1 MSASKSVYKVFRSIF
16 FAASLTVIGLFACI
30 YIAVSIPSVQN
41 QIKLRAES
49 ELTAFLGSK
58 VEIGRVDI
66 FPFNEVRL
74 HSVSIYSPD
83 GQRCVSVGRLGA
95 GVSLWQLLTSGTI
108 EITYAE
114 IISLDARIT
123 QNAENEPLNIDFIIK
138 AFEPKD
144 KNKPPTQFNV
154 ILRNVVI
161 RKSRL
166 SFDRNFIP
174 RLTDNS
180 VFDPNHLLLTDFRA
194 DIALPQLTNE
204 KIEVDLRRLAFTE
217 HCGLSIGSLSFRS
230 VISPHNLTV
239 SNLRLS
245 LEDSDITVNDQKL
258 SYDGYDHFLDALKT
272 TSRSLVLNAD
282 PLNLSEFACF
292 LPQLSAFNDPASL
305 TLDIEGN
312 LKHFIINKLEFENF
326 RNLSEISVF
335 ADVSGITNPKLM
347 NISDFNMSVDI
358 SSAMTDRIIDCF
370 PNIKSDVN
378 SYLRKAGGIKA
389 FIRGAFDTSA
399 HTAIVEGEIDS
410 DIGSVILNGSSEG
423 LFSNKTYLQLSFSAQ
438 DINVGTLLDNSALG
452 SVSVEAEF
460 DGSVTGKEI
469 NGMLAAK
476 IPSLNWNSHN
486 FTNITLNAEK
496 DGAAVSTVI
505 ESLDETA
512 DLSLRAEGTIGN
524 PVENLVLH
532 ALVRNFVPAVV
543 GAGGFTFDEAISASI
558 YAEISGSNVDNI
570 IGSLDISKFSLKGT
584 KRNLTLENLTLSS
597 EREGSERIYSL
608 DSDIISG
615 KIYGNMAPSE
625 MVTTV
630 KGMLADALPVFFKK
644 DNQRFIATKG
654 FHSES
659 CNTNFDFI
667 INPSDKFFS
676 IIKAPVRPGVPVHIH
691 GMMDCADDS
700 LSLDISAPY
709 LIQGRNKLIRNTS
722 LSLRCS
728 EITPLNLKFSTDFPL
743 KNDRA
748 LLNADISAKSD
759 SVVVAI
765 DWEGLDIKDNNGGF
779 AMGTYITGSAINNSP
794 VIDATIRESQFS
806 LNGEQWRISPASI
819 HFGNKLLD
827 IGNLVVSSGNQFID
841 ISGRGSSS
849 PSDVLMV
856 RLSDIDLEYIFDILN
871 IDHVDFGGRAT
882 GLVKVS
888 SLFSG
893 TPLAFTDGLFVHN
906 LAYNGCVLGEGN
918 LESHWDNTQKMVAIN
933 ADITADNSDATV
945 RGGVYVTRD
954 SLSFDFNARH
964 IDIEFLQ
971 PFMSGFT
978 SKVNGHASGKLKLY
992 GTFSD
997 IDLGGAVHADDVTML
1012 VDYTNVYY
1020 SGSDSI
1026 LFKPG
1031 KITIPGMQLYDKYG
1045 NSCHLKGLVTH
1056 KYLKDPSFDF
1066 QITDAHRML
1075 VYDTDSRMNPLWY
1088 GHVFCNGT
1096 ASLKGRPGMISLA
1109 LNMSTAKDSEF
1120 TLVLDETEEAT
1131 EYSFLTFSD
1140 KRREKIVVA
1149 EEKTSFED
1157 RFYEKKSDG
1166 NQETSDAFFLNLA
1179 LDVTPEVKMVI
1190 VMDPKAGDKITANG
1204 QGALQMAYNTT
1215 SDKLDI
1221 YGKYTLLNGWYN
1233 FSLQDLILKNF
1244 KIESGSNVSFNGD
1257 PMRGL
1262 LDITAAYRVNTNLKD
1277 LDAGFEN
1284 DPDLNRTIVP
1294 VDALL
1299 KVTGDI
1305 HAPEIKFDIGLPT
1318 VTSEVE
1324 RKVRSIISTEDML
1337 NRQVIYLLALNRFYT
1352 PEYMGAEQGGEIAS
1366 VASSTLSSQI
1376 QNIIG
1381 SLTDRFTVA
1390 PSFKSEK
1397 SDFSDMEVDLA
1408 LSSSFFDNR
1417 LLLNGNLGYRDKS
1430 TSQTTFIGDFDL
1442 EYLLSRDGKLRL
1454 KAYNHFNDASYYL
1467 KSALTTQGIGVVYR
1481 KDFDDPL
1488 KFIRNLF
1495 RRKSGKKDGSV
1506 TYKDSEMSDEMSQ
1519 KPASEID
1526 D

>member
-16 FAASLTVIGLFACI
+16 FAASLTVIGLFASL
-30 YIAVSIPSVQN
+30 YIAISIPGVQN
-41 QIKLRAES
+41 RIKLKAES
-49 ELTAFLGSK
+49 ELAAFLGSK
-58 VEIGRVDI
+58 VEIGKVEI
-66 FPFNEVRL
+66 LPFNEVRL
-74 HSVSIYSPD
+74 HSVTIYSPD
-83 GQRCVSVGRLGA
+83 GQRCVSIGKLGA
-95 GVSLWQLLTSGTI
+95 GVSLWQLLSSGVV
-108 EITYAE
+108 EVTYAE
-114 IISLDARIT
+114 IISLDARII
-123 QNAENEPLNIDFIIK
+123 QNVENEPLNIDFIIK

-161 RKSRL
+161 RKSRV
-166 SFDRNFIP
+166 SFDRNFKPHIQ
-174 RLTDNS
+174 DKS

-194 DIALPQLTNE
+194 DVALPQLTNE
-204 KIEVDLRRLAFTE
+204 KIEIDLRRLAFTE
-217 HCGLSIGSLSFRS
+217 RCGLSVGSLSFRS
-230 VISPHNLTV
+230 VITPKNLTL
-239 SNLRLS
+239 SNFRLS
-245 LEDSDITVNDQKL
+245 LEDSDISINDQTL
-258 SYDGYDHFLDALKT
+258 SYNGYNNFTDALRT
-272 TSRSLVLNAD
+272 TTHSLTLTAD
-282 PLNLSEFACF
+282 PLILSEFSCF
-292 LPQLSAFNDPASL
+292 VPQLSAFKDPAAFF
-305 TLDIEGN
+305 LDIEGN
-312 LKHFIINKLEFENF
+312 LQHFIVNNLKFENF

-335 ADVSGITNPKLM
+335 ADVSGIENPKMM
-347 NISDFNMSVDI
+347 NIRDFNISVGI
-358 SSAMTDRIIDCF
+358 SSSMTEKILGCL
-370 PNIKSDVN
+370 PQLASDVN
-378 SYLRKAGGIKA
+378 LSLRKAGEIKA
-389 FIRGAFDTSA
+389 IVKGAFDSSDR
-399 HTAIVEGEIDS
+399 TAMLAGDIDTE
-410 DIGSVILNGSSEG
+410 IGSVILNGSLEG
-423 LFSNKTYLQLSFSAQ
+423 LFSPTTYVKGTLATE
-438 DINVGTLLDNSALG
+438 NVNIGALLDNSSLG
-452 SVSVEAEF
+452 SVSVETEF
-460 DGSVTGKEI
+460 DGSVSGKDV
-469 NGMLAAK
+469 NGMVAAK
-476 IPSLNWNSHN
+476 VSSFIWNSHN
-486 FTNITLNAEK
+486 FSNITINADKNGKE
-496 DGAAVSTVI
+496 VSALI
-505 ESLDETA
+505 ESLDDLA
-512 DLSLRAEGTIGN
+512 DLTLRAEGNIGN
-524 PVENLVLH
+524 PVENL
-532 ALVRNFVPAVV
+532 ALNADVRKLMPAILGVK
-543 GAGGFTFDEAISASI
+543 GFSSDEAMSTSLK
-558 YAEISGSNVDNI
+558 AEISGSDIDNLV
-570 IGSLDISKFSLKGT
+570 GFLDVSKICLKGK
-584 KRNLTLENLTLSS
+584 KRNIVLDKLFLSS
-597 EREGSERIYSL
+597 QKEEDERSYLL

-615 KIYGNMAPSE
+615 KIFGNMVPSE
-625 MVTTV
+625 MVSTV
-630 KGMLADALPVFFKK
+630 RGMLREALPAYFKK
-644 DNQRFIATKG
+644 ENQNPITAKNR
-654 FHSES
+654 HSAD
-659 CNTNFDFI
+659 CKTAFDFT
-667 INPSDKFFS
+667 INPSEKFFT
-676 IIKAPVRPGVPVHIH
+676 ILKTPVRPGVPITIK
-691 GMMDCADDS
+691 GMMNCAVDS
-700 LSLDISAPY
+700 LSLDINAPY
-709 LIQGRNKLIRNTS
+709 LIQGKNKLIRNTS
-722 LSLRCS
+722 LSLRGS
-728 EITPLNLKFSTDFPL
+728 ATNPVLFSLSTDFPL

-748 LLNADISAKSD
+748 LLSADISAISD
-759 SVVVAI
+759 SVRMAI
-765 DWEGLDIKDNNGGF
+765 NWEGHNMKNNYGGF
-779 AMGTYITGSAINNSP
+779 AVGASITKSALNSSP
-794 VIDATIRESQFS
+794 VIAALIQESRFS
-806 LNGEQWRISPASI
+806 LNNEQWHINPTSI
-819 HFGNKLLD
+819 RFSDNLLE
-827 IGNLVVSSGNQFID
+827 IGNLEVSNGNQFID
-841 ISGRGSSS
+841 ITGRASSS

-893 TPLAFTDGLFVHN
+893 APLAFTDGLFVHN

-918 LESHWDNTQKMVAIN
+918 LESHWDNSQKMVAIN
-933 ADITADNSDATV
+933 ADITADNSEASV

-954 SLSFDFNARH
+954 SLSFDFKARH
-964 IDIEFLQ
+964 IDVEFLQ

-978 SKVNGHASGKLKLY
+978 SKVNGHASGNLKLY

-997 IDLGGAVHADDVTML
+997 IDLGGAVHADDITML
-1012 VDYTNVYY
+1012 VDYTNVFY

-1026 LFKPG
+1026 FFSPG
-1031 KITIPGMQLYDKYG
+1031 KITIPGLQLSDKYG

-1066 QITDAHRML
+1066 QMTDARRLL

-1140 KRREKIVVA
+1140 KRRDNIVVT
-1149 EEKTSFED
+1149 EEKVSFED
-1157 RFYEKKSDG
+1157 RFYGKKTDE
-1166 NQETSDAFFLNLA
+1166 NEETSDAFFLNLA
-1179 LDVTPEVKMVI
+1179 LDVTPDAKMVI

-1305 HAPEIKFDIGLPT
+1305 HAPEIKFDIDLPT
-1318 VTSEVE
+1318 VTSEVD

-1488 KFIRNLF
+1488 KFIKNMF
-1495 RRKSGKKDGSV
+1495 RRKSRKPEVSEN
-1506 TYKDSEMSDEMSQ
+1506 TQDSDTPDMKSRKST
-1519 KPASEID
+1519 SEPED
-1526 D
+1526 